1 MINVIQIGDI
11 NTQIMEMNI
20 IPFIL
25 QSVRINATFEIQI

>member
-1 MINVIQIGDI
+1 MINVIQIDDI

-25 QSVRINATFEIQI
+25 HGIRINTTFELQI